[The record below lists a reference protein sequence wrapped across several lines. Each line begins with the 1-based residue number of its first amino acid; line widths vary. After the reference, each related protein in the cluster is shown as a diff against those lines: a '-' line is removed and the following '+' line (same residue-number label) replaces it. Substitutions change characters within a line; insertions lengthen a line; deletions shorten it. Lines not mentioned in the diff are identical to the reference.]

1 MKKALNESTIR
12 KFMKLANIEGLSE
25 NFVEKNVNEEDMGA
39 EFGEEDEDAMGE
51 APLETDEM
59 ADGPPEA
66 DAMGEVSPETVE
78 AIVDAIADA
87 LESVTGVEI
96 NVDSTGG
103 GEEVDMGAEEEMPEE
118 EFVDTAEDAVEMSSD
133 EEELEEGWDEIEEAL
148 EEADVSLDE
157 NPNKED
163 FLNEVTKRVAK
174 RLLNLSKKA

>member
-51 APLETDEM
+51 
-59 ADGPPEA
+59 
-66 DAMGEVSPETVE
+66 VSPETVE

-103 GEEVDMGAEEEMPEE
+103 GEEVDMGAEEEMPEEEMPEE

>member
-1 MKKALNESTIR
+1 
-12 KFMKLANIEGLSE
+12 
-25 NFVEKNVNEEDMGA
+25 
-39 EFGEEDEDAMGE
+39 
-51 APLETDEM
+51 
-59 ADGPPEA
+59 
-66 DAMGEVSPETVE
+66 
-78 AIVDAIADA
+78 
-87 LESVTGVEI
+87 
-96 NVDSTGG
+96 
-103 GEEVDMGAEEEMPEE
+103 MGAEEEMPEE